1 MADIIHGKTNIMNN
15 ALRMVGSYH
24 LDAGDTT
31 SVTYEI
37 ANQAFND
44 AVVTIFSENVF
55 TYNTFRKY
63 YDNGVDTTTLSL
75 SEKPGDQWTY
85 RISLPN
91 KGPNNEYG
99 FQQILKV
106 TNKEGNNL
114 LDWYVENLVPAN
126 AAVLYDE
133 SYYLFTTEKEV
144 HVYYSFVPDLGT
156 SGLKRGDIAANMDAH
171 IVRALTLYMAQSMC
185 IELSGSE
192 TRQQSLFQQYVRA
205 IRRARVIEGRGS
217 EPQRYIHD
225 GNSQII
231 SSHYGYGSV

>member
-1 MADIIHGKTNIMNN
+1 MNN

-55 TYNTFRKY
+55 TYNTFRRY
-63 YDNGVDTTTLSL
+63 YDNGVDTSTLSL
-75 SEKPGDQWTY
+75 SEKPGDQWKY
-85 RISLPN
+85 RILLPN

-99 FQQILKV
+99 FQQIVKV
-106 TNKEGNNL
+106 TNKEGNAL
-114 LDWYVENLVPAN
+114 LDWYVENLVPEGN
-126 AAVLYDE
+126 SVVYDE
-133 SYYLFTTEKEV
+133 SYYLFTTEKEA
-144 HVYYSFVPDLGT
+144 HVYYSFVPDLGS
-156 SGLKRGDIAANMDAH
+156 SGLERGDVTANMDAH

-192 TRQQSLFQQYVRA
+192 TRQQSLFEQYVRA

-225 GNSQII
+225 GNSQLMN
-231 SSHYGYGSV
+231 SHYGYGSV

>member
-1 MADIIHGKTNIMNN
+1 MNN

-24 LDAGDTT
+24 LDADDTT

-37 ANQAFND
+37 ANHAFND

-63 YDNGVDTTTLSL
+63 YDNGTDTTTLSL
-75 SEKPGDQWTY
+75 NEKPGDQWKY
-85 RISLPN
+85 RILLPN
-91 KGPNNEYG
+91 NGPNNQYG
-99 FQQILKV
+99 FQQIVKV
-106 TNKEGNNL
+106 TNKEGNTL
-114 LDWYVENLVPAN
+114 LDWYVENLVPEGFS
-126 AAVLYDE
+126 VLYDE

-144 HVYYSFVPDLGT
+144 HVYYSFVPDLGNT
-156 SGLKRGDIAANMDAH
+156 GSERGDIAAYMDSH
-171 IVRALTLYMAQSMC
+171 IVRPLTLYIAQSMC

-192 TRQQSLFQQYVRA
+192 TRQQSLFEQYVRA

-225 GNSQII
+225 GNSQLMN
-231 SSHYGYGSV
+231 SHYGYGSV